1 MKKVIFLITLV
12 ASLVV
17 LNVACVNDGSELER
31 LTRADDTNGNDN
43 PARMTFANESELYAA
58 ITDGIPVCTS
68 DEMER
73 HQNLQNG

>member
-43 PARMTFANESELYAA
+43 PARMTFADESELYSA

-68 DEMER
+68 DEMEG
-73 HQNLQNG
+73 HENLQKG